1 MMDKNP
7 KRDVSSP
14 CLRSEAAGLP
24 PSSSPAAIK
33 LTTLE
38 RDILTCLGIIGTTDA
53 DDISNILGEGPRAVQ
68 DALIRLDDDGYVMMR
83 NGWYRLSEAYK
94 AGKL

>member
-7 KRDVSSP
+7 LRDDPPS
-14 CLRSEAAGLP
+14 LRAEAAGL
-24 PSSSPAAIK
+24 SSLGPAAAI
-33 LTTLE
+33 TTLE
-38 RDILTCLGIIGTTDA
+38 RDILTCIGIIGTTDA
-53 DDISNILGEGPRAVQ
+53 DDLSNILGESPRAVQ
-68 DALIRLDDDGYVMMR
+68 DALIKLDDAGHVLMR